1 MNKAIPQKS
10 SDDGEQAKRSARFR
24 RVFGSSDGK
33 KVLDCLIDKSGMNRA
48 LFAVDARVQERNVA
62 TNDFMVWVLEQV
74 NWKPKEKGAK
84 NGSESR

>member
-1 MNKAIPQKS
+1 MKRAIKQES
-10 SDDGEQAKRSARFR
+10 RDDGEQAKRSARFR

-33 KVLDCLIDKSGMNRA
+33 KVLDYLIDKAGMNRA

-74 NWKPKEKGAK
+74 TWKPKQKGAD
-84 NGSESR
+84 NESES